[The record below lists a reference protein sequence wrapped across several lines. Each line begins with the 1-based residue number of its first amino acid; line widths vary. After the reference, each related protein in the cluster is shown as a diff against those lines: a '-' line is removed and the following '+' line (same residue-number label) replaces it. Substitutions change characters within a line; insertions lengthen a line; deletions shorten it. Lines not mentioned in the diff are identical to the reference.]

1 MKKENLRPVGR
12 LATWNSLEEGVFFD
26 GSYDE
31 SQDWVEDEAGNKI
44 KYYLVKGSTKN
55 LQRLVDRGVAVP
67 HKSDTV
73 IIKLRY

>member
-1 MKKENLRPVGR
+1 MKKENLKPIGR

-44 KYYLVKGSTKN
+44 KYYLVKGSTSN
-55 LQRLVDRGVAVP
+55 LQRLVDRGEALLHKGNKAV
-67 HKSDTV
+67 
-73 IIKLRY
+73 IKLRY